1 MAKRRGA
8 GQHPN
13 ADDRLYILDTLGEM
27 GSLFAVADVV
37 FLGGSLRPYGG
48 HNPIEP
54 ARFGL
59 PLITGPHIAKNSDE
73 FARLTALGAV
83 RTITDHAD
91 SNDGN
96 ALADAANASLADRI
110 NRPQLADAIK
120 AYARE
125 AGKRAANAADY
136 ILDLL
141 DTGPARQ

>member
-1 MAKRRGA
+1 
-8 GQHPN
+8 
-13 ADDRLYILDTLGEM
+13 
-27 GSLFAVADVV
+27 VV

-73 FARLTALGAV
+73 FARLKALGAV
-83 RTITDHAD
+83 RTITDD
-91 SNDGN
+91 TERNGGN
-96 ALADAANASLADRI
+96 ALADAANASLADRH
-110 NRPQLADAIK
+110 NHPQLADTIK
-120 AYARE
+120 AYAQE